1 MVGVM
6 CGISCAPPDSD
17 TGLELS
23 AGTLTGA
30 TTTVVVVTEITFL
43 RGEALAEAAMRAAV
57 AMGET
62 SVLFRLREDADES
75 DEDDADVEARVL
87 RLAAGAVLGV
97 GAVVAALATVFLA
110 VLTGLSVPTVLGVTL
125 FFIAILYKTEFTNL
139 WWVNEMGIKT
149 VQSLR
154 GHNPDTVHSATIKTT
169 HRNRAHRR
177 ACRRAHATKFAGG
190 KFALYRN
197 LER

>member
-1 MVGVM
+1 
-6 CGISCAPPDSD
+6 
-17 TGLELS
+17 
-23 AGTLTGA
+23 
-30 TTTVVVVTEITFL
+30 
-43 RGEALAEAAMRAAV
+43 MRAAV

-87 RLAAGAVLGV
+87 RLAAGAVLGL
-97 GAVVAALATVFLA
+97 GGVVAALATVFLA
-110 VLTGLSVPTVLGVTL
+110 ALTGLSVPTVLGVTL

-139 WWVNEMGIKT
+139 GWVNEMGIKT
-149 VQSLR
+149 AQSLR
-154 GHNPDTVHSATIKTT
+154 GHNPDTVHSATITTT
-169 HRNRAHRR
+169 HRNAHRR
-177 ACRRAHATKFAGG
+177 ACCRAHATKFAGG